1 MRSQKL
7 EWEFHAKTNDGVFVG
22 LVAEVVSAV
31 SEEAQVAGRD
41 AEVKTAANQEV
52 AGVFAVGAEATAD
65 KCVRS
70 HADAGD
76 GVAEDKSSVEVVVLF
91 FRGVEAV
98 GTLHCD
104 VLAECVFGEQTT
116 AEGVVS
122 FVEESAT
129 EHAEGEARCE
139 SFTARRSWRRHHRS
153 LWVFVG
159 DWAGDDGTAD
169 GDGCEEG
176 HE

>member
-31 SEEAQVAGRD
+31 SEEAQVAARD
-41 AEVKTAANQEV
+41 AEVKTTTNKEV

-70 HADAGD
+70 NADAGD
-76 GVAEDKSSVEVVVLF
+76 GVAEDESSVEVVVLF

-98 GTLHCD
+98 GTLDSD
-104 VLAECVFGEQTT
+104 VLAECIFGEQTT
-116 AEGVVS
+116 TEGVVYI
-122 FVEESAT
+122 VENSTT
-129 EHAEGEARCE
+129 EHAKGKARCE
-139 SFTARRSWRRHHRS
+139 GFTARRSWRRHHWS

-159 DWAGDDGTAD
+159 DGAGDNGTAD
-169 GDGCEEG
+169 GDSCEEG
-176 HE
+176 HD